1 MRFESVT
8 IAAGEKAGCKSR
20 PRMNRRDCKG
30 RAGPARGRRAALP
43 CDDAMRRRRH
53 QPRRPLLAKIR
64 AGQASARDGTWNAV
78 NVNGVADAG
87 HEGADML
94 NASKLVLFTVGY
106 VGIERW
112 GVDSRRVVNV

>member
-8 IAAGEKAGCKSR
+8 IAAGEKQRCKSR
-20 PRMNRRDCKG
+20 PRMNRRDFKG
-30 RAGPARGRRAALP
+30 RAGPARRRRGSS
-43 CDDAMRRRRH
+43 MRRCYAPPSPPAEKTTAR
-53 QPRRPLLAKIR
+53 QDQ

-78 NVNGVADAG
+78 NVNGVAGAG

-94 NASKLVLFTVGY
+94 NASKLVLFIVGY